1 MHTPDLIIEQRRNT
15 HHTLLEGMGSPVL
28 LDSEEDIKE
37 NLNLAIVN
45 NNVVS
50 VCLMH
55 RKDDMT
61 SRPDFDRVFSSRT
74 SSRSFGVLL
83 VTSVMH
89 AVQPRFVPCRV
100 PILVKFIVT
109 NTTVPCRVGEPFL
122 CCLSFSYLN
131 SRANLHSIAP
141 STLTKI
147 RSLGKRRNEGRK
159 LCTCVPIPY
168 VQKCN
173 R

>member
-1 MHTPDLIIEQRRNT
+1 MH
-15 HHTLLEGMGSPVL
+15 G
-28 LDSEEDIKE
+28 
-37 NLNLAIVN
+37 
-45 NNVVS
+45 
-50 VCLMH
+50 
-55 RKDDMT
+55 KDDMT
-61 SRPDFDRVFSSRT
+61 RRPDFDRVFSSRT
-74 SSRSFGVLL
+74 SSGSFGVLL

-100 PILVKFIVT
+100 PILVKFIFIVT